1 MAVAVAKTPRLSRTR
16 RRELFYGIL
25 FASPWLIGFVLWMII
40 PVLSSAY
47 YSLTRYDLL
56 RPPVFIG
63 LTNYVNLASD
73 NDFYLVLW
81 NTLWWVVLSAPLGV
95 ASAFLMAV
103 LLNTKIIARSTFRAI
118 FFFPSI
124 VPVIVVASVWNF
136 LLNIQFGAINSTL
149 RALEL
154 PAIPFLSNP
163 AYTKPTLLMI
173 HMWAQGSAMVI
184 FLATLQDVPRELY
197 EAATIDGA
205 SYGQF
210 FVRMA
215 VPLSMAII
223 SVIGLYY
230 LVQHWNDF
238 FTGLVFVRDYDKQ
251 PLQIVLRDILISN
264 QAFSGG
270 AGASGGSGGGS
281 YAQRYA
287 DQIKYGVIV
296 VSTLPVIVLYP
307 FLQRYF
313 EKGVMIGSVKG

>member
-205 SYGQF
+205 GSWSRF
-210 FVRMA
+210 
-215 VPLSMAII
+215 
-223 SVIGLYY
+223 
-230 LVQHWNDF
+230 WN
-238 FTGLVFVRDYDKQ
+238 
-251 PLQIVLRDILISN
+251 I
-264 QAFSGG
+264 
-270 AGASGGSGGGS
+270 
-281 YAQRYA
+281 
-287 DQIKYGVIV
+287 
-296 VSTLPVIVLYP
+296 TLPMCSPVILFNLVMAFIAGFQNFNLPWLLTQGGPNRSMEFFAIYLYRNA
-307 FLQRYF
+307 FIHLRMGKASALAWILFIVIILFTVALFRSSARWVYY
-313 EKGVMIGSVKG
+313 GSE

>member
-205 SYGQF
+205 GSWSRF
-210 FVRMA
+210 
-215 VPLSMAII
+215 
-223 SVIGLYY
+223 
-230 LVQHWNDF
+230 WN
-238 FTGLVFVRDYDKQ
+238 
-251 PLQIVLRDILISN
+251 I
-264 QAFSGG
+264 
-270 AGASGGSGGGS
+270 
-281 YAQRYA
+281 
-287 DQIKYGVIV
+287 
-296 VSTLPVIVLYP
+296 TLPMCSPVILFNLVMAFIAGFQNFNLPWLLTQGGPNRSMEFFAIYLYRNA
-307 FLQRYF
+307 FIHLRMGKASALAWILFIVIILFTVALFRSSARWVYYRS
-313 EKGVMIGSVKG
+313 E